1 MIDKVILLFS
11 DRTWSVCDNNKENIA
26 DYFFSHHWRRA
37 PMGDKYVMIIELKNN
52 LQSIKRKE
60 DF

>member
-11 DRTWSVCDNNKENIA
+11 DHTWSICDNNKENIA
-26 DYFFSHHWRRA
+26 DYFFYHHWRARV
-37 PMGDKYVMIIELKNN
+37 GDKYVIIIELKNN
-52 LQSIKRKE
+52 RRIIKRKE

>member
-11 DRTWSVCDNNKENIA
+11 DHTWSVCDNNKESIA
-26 DYFFSHHWRRA
+26 DYFFSHHWRARV
-37 PMGDKYVMIIELKNN
+37 GDKYVIIELKNN
-52 LQSIKRKE
+52 KRIIKRKE